1 MFFTLHSA
9 NPLWIW
15 HWSSKQMTWSLK
27 NSVLC
32 KYYRINIP
40 TSSHNMKQQ
49 SQCIQS
55 NKEHTKLKH
64 QTRKMEEQEK
74 EMMEEKK
81 RDPPHLRSSNHVR
94 EDFQSP
100 AKYGFSLEITWAHAI
115 CPFEPRM
122 PIKAK

>member
-1 MFFTLHSA
+1 MPAQKQRALQILPHKHS
-9 NPLWIW
+9 NKLTYC
-15 HWSSKQMTWSLK
+15 S
-27 NSVLC
+27 
-32 KYYRINIP
+32 
-40 TSSHNMKQQ
+40 MKQQ

-81 RDPPHLRSSNHVR
+81 RDPPQMNLNLRSANHVR

-100 AKYGFSLEITWAHAI
+100 AKYGYNTGTCYL
-115 CPFEPRM
+115 PL
-122 PIKAK
+122 